1 MVAVNQQ
8 AQQQSKR
15 FDIWQALKDLEFVTT
30 FFTWLFRLMARLAE
44 PLMTLSTIYVIVEAG
59 VPSVSVNWLHWLAV
73 GIMISAPEVILPGG
87 FILANELHTQG
98 NKRSWVL
105 YAMCW
110 IFVVLTAGTLAD
122 LFIWHFQGAALST
135 LMWVRCAAAVGYS
148 VLFRVI
154 TYKQEK
160 EVLPIT
166 DVLERFQ
173 AFTES
178 LNGLSEKVNEVRAET
193 ENRVNDLTQKVHES
207 QRAFTFSLNEL
218 TNELTSALP
227 EKVNANVNSVLQTQ
241 FTPILATL
249 DAHAQM
255 LDALAVLPASI
266 EGLEQMTSSQLEV
279 VVKEVKAT
287 ISKSQSRRFSA
298 GVNTLIVNEVPP
310 VNNLQLTSPVDLPS
324 ELPSDGK
331 SDGNLKRSFIVE
343 QLTRNPEIRNSDIV
357 RLAQETGLEISPAYV
372 SIVRK
377 SLQEEVL

>member
-8 AQQQSKR
+8 AQQQSDR

-173 AFTES
+173 AFTDLVES
-178 LNGLSEKVNEVRAET
+178 LSQQVGILQ
-193 ENRVNDLTQKVHES
+193 ENTPQPEPVDYAKLATYTQIPAQELTQISERIDAK
-207 QRAFTFSLNEL
+207 
-218 TNELTSALP
+218 
-227 EKVNANVNSVLQTQ
+227 
-241 FTPILATL
+241 LARTL
-249 DAHAQM
+249 
-255 LDALAVLPASI
+255 
-266 EGLEQMTSSQLEV
+266 E
-279 VVKEVKAT
+279 
-287 ISKSQSRRFSA
+287 
-298 GVNTLIVNEVPP
+298 
-310 VNNLQLTSPVDLPS
+310 
-324 ELPSDGK
+324 
-331 SDGNLKRSFIVE
+331 
-343 QLTRNPEIRNSDIV
+343 EIRPSFHSGS
-357 RLAQETGLEISPAYV
+357 QEVFGTISPALLVASPYTFSEFLGEIAEKSVQESMQILPENLSIADALEV
-372 SIVRK
+372 SQEATSSMPVVRK
-377 SLQEEVL
+377 YYVTYEAASEMTNLTIRQLKLRVNSGEIHENAHGKLKVSDLERLKNRREK